1 MTSCDNCAP
10 FLLERPNAKLRNF
23 PRMQSPV
30 SPKLCETCGA
40 VLDLEAP
47 SGFCPACLLTAALET
62 DVSDS
67 PNAGVRFSDFEI
79 LEEIA
84 RGGMGIVY
92 RARQRVPVRVVALKM
107 ILPAHIDSAEAIA
120 RFRDEAQA
128 AASLDHEHILPIY
141 GVGEKDG
148 APFYSMKFAEGGNLS
163 ARLRDFSETPRKC
176 AALVAA
182 LARAVEH
189 AHQHGIL
196 HRDLKPG
203 NVLFDAAGK
212 PFVSDF
218 GLAKWLERE
227 ADLTQTLAILGTPY
241 YMAPEQ
247 AAGSHSLTAAT
258 DIYSLGA
265 ILFHLLTGHP
275 PFRGENAM
283 EVLRNAAEHP
293 TPRPRRVNRNIPADL
308 ETICLKCL
316 EKNPNTRYRSA
327 AALAEDLDR
336 YASGRM
342 IAARRAGSAIRIQRW
357 AKRNP
362 IIAGLSAVAALLL
375 VSLLMV
381 LSNRGSAIETRRSI
395 AVLPFE
401 SFGDEKENAYFA
413 DGVQDQVLTDLTK
426 VADLKVISRRS
437 VARYRGTKQTVREI
451 GQALGVAYVL
461 EGSLRKVAGRIHVN
475 AQLIDT
481 RTEAETWAE
490 KYDRDIA
497 DVFQIQ
503 DDISK
508 AIVTQIRSALSP
520 REKAAIE
527 EKPTQD
533 QEAYDLYLR
542 ARVLVNQFGTAVHL
556 AEENATKT
564 VTLLEAA
571 IARDPQFAL
580 AYCLLGETQLDL
592 HGFGYGLNKAALV
605 KAKQAIDAALRISP
619 KSAEAHLILARYY
632 LDGVEDVPAAEKELA
647 IAAVGLPGRVD
658 IFKLR
663 ADIQERRGEW
673 KKALLDREKATD
685 LDPETWTTRA
695 NLIDI
700 CISLRR
706 YADAERMVDRVIA
719 ITPHQTTG
727 PFWIEKAAIALA
739 RGDAK
744 AAIAAFDSSPS
755 RNSGL
760 YVLNLKIADV
770 LVDERNYTRAE
781 EILSSAEEVAKAHN
795 VLPKSGLIPFYRG
808 ENLVHLGR
816 IAHFRGEEEKAR
828 GYFEAARKVFEGW
841 SAVHPEVG
849 TNLAY
854 IAQIDAALG
863 RKEDA
868 IREGRRAV
876 EMDRERDARFV
887 QYDEILLAITYM
899 WTGDRDAALQQL
911 AEAAK
916 FPSGD
921 PWSSLAAGD
930 LKLNPIWDDLR
941 NDPRF
946 GQLIAQAAEPV
957 KLD

>member
-1 MTSCDNCAP
+1 
-10 FLLERPNAKLRNF
+10 
-23 PRMQSPV
+23 MQSRV
-30 SPKLCETCGA
+30 FSKVCETCGST
-40 VLDLEAP
+40 LDIEAP
-47 SGFCPACLLTAALET
+47 SGFCPACLLTTALE
-62 DVSDS
+62 DYNIGLDK
-67 PNAGVRFSDFEI
+67 PGPAGTRIEDYEI
-79 LEEIA
+79 ISEVA

-92 RARQRVPVRVVALKM
+92 RARQRAPSRVVALKM
-107 ILPAHIDSAEAIA
+107 ILPSQMGSPGAIA
-120 RFRDEAQA
+120 RFRAEAEA
-128 AASLDHEHILPIY
+128 VASLDHEGILPIY
-141 GVGEKDG
+141 AVGEKDG

-163 ARLRDFSETPRKC
+163 ARIADFGRAPRKS
-176 AALVAA
+176 AILIAA
-182 LARAVEH
+182 LARAVAH
-189 AHQHGIL
+189 AHERDIL

-265 ILFHLLTGHP
+265 ILFHLLTGGP
-275 PFRGENAM
+275 PFRGENAV
-283 EVLRNAAEHP
+283 EVLRNAAERP
-293 TPRPRRVNRNIPADL
+293 IPRPRSLNQTIPSDL

-316 EKNPNTRYRSA
+316 EKNAESRYRST
-327 AALAEDLDR
+327 AALADDLDR
-336 YASGRM
+336 FIAGRT
-342 IAARRAGSAIRIQRW
+342 ITARRASIATRIHRW
-357 AKRNP
+357 TKRNRTV
-362 IIAGLSAVAALLL
+362 AGLSAAAAVLL
-375 VSLLMV
+375 VSLLLV
-381 LSNRGSAIETRRSI
+381 LSNNGGAKETRRSI

-401 SFGDEKENAYFA
+401 SFGDDKENAYFA

-437 VARYRGTKQTVREI
+437 VAQYRGTKQTVREI

-497 DVFQIQ
+497 DVFEIQ

-508 AIVTQIRSALSP
+508 AIVMQLRSALSP
-520 REKAAIE
+520 TEKAAIE

-542 ARVLVNQFGTAVHL
+542 ARALVNQFGTAVHL

-580 AYCLLGETQLDL
+580 AYCLLGEAQLDL

-619 KSAEAHLILARYY
+619 NSAEAHLILARYY

-647 IAAVGLPGRVD
+647 IAAIGLPGRVD
-658 IFKLR
+658 IFNLR

-685 LDPETWTTRA
+685 LDPETWTTTA

-706 YADAERMVDRVIA
+706 YADAERMVDRAIA

-727 PFWIEKAAIALA
+727 PFWIEKAAIVLA

-781 EILSSAEEVAKAHN
+781 EILRSAEEVAKAHN
-795 VLPKSGLIPFYRG
+795 VLPKSGLIPFSRG
-808 ENLVHLGR
+808 ENLVDLGR
-816 IAHFRGEEEKAR
+816 IAHFQGEEEKAR

-841 SAVHPEVG
+841 SAVHPEFG

-876 EMDRERDARFV
+876 EMDRDRDARFV

-911 AEAAK
+911 AEVAK

-921 PWSSLAAGD
+921 AWSGLTAGD

-946 GQLIAQAAEPV
+946 EQLTAQAAEPV

>member
-1 MTSCDNCAP
+1 MQ
-10 FLLERPNAKLRNF
+10 LRVF
-23 PRMQSPV
+23 SKV
-30 SPKLCETCGA
+30 CETCGST
-40 VLDLEAP
+40 LDIEAP
-47 SGFCPACLLTAALET
+47 SGFCPACLLTTALENY
-62 DVSDS
+62 DGGGDESG
-67 PNAGVRFSDFEI
+67 PAGTRIDDYEI
-79 LEEIA
+79 ISEVA

-92 RARQRVPVRVVALKM
+92 KARQRAPSRVVALKM
-107 ILPAHIDSAEAIA
+107 ILPSQMSSSGAIA
-120 RFRDEAQA
+120 RFRAEAEA
-128 AASLDHEHILPIY
+128 VASLDHETILPVY
-141 GVGEKDG
+141 AVGEKDG

-163 ARLRDFSETPRKC
+163 ARIPDFQRSPRDA
-176 AALVAA
+176 AALIAT
-182 LARAVEH
+182 LARAVAH
-189 AHQHGIL
+189 AHEHGIV

-203 NVLFDAAGK
+203 NILFDAAGK

-218 GLAKWLERE
+218 GLAKWLERTG
-227 ADLTQTLAILGTPY
+227 DLTQTLAILGTPF

-247 AAGSHSLTAAT
+247 AAGSHSLTPAT

-265 ILFHLLTGHP
+265 ILFHLLTGGP

-283 EVLRNAAEHP
+283 EVLRNAAERP
-293 TPRPRRVNRNIPADL
+293 VPRPRSLNQRIPSDL

-316 EKNPNTRYRSA
+316 EKNAENRYHST
-327 AALAEDLDR
+327 AALADDLDR
-336 YASGRM
+336 FIDGRT
-342 IAARRAGSAIRIQRW
+342 ITARRASIATRIHHW
-357 AKRNP
+357 TKRNRTV
-362 IIAGLSAVAALLL
+362 AGLSAAAAVLL
-375 VSLLMV
+375 VSLLLV
-381 LSNRGSAIETRRSI
+381 LSNNGGTKETRRSI

-401 SFGDEKENAYFA
+401 SFGNDKEEAYFA
-413 DGVQDQVLTDLTK
+413 DGMQDEVLTDLTK

-437 VARYRGTKQTVREI
+437 VAKYRGTKQTVREI

-461 EGSLRKVAGRIHVN
+461 EGSLRKVARRIHVN

-481 RTEAETWAE
+481 RTEAETWTE
-490 KYDRDIA
+490 KYDRDVA
-497 DVFQIQ
+497 DIFQIQ

-508 AIVTQIRSALSP
+508 AIVTQLRSALSP

-564 VTLLEAA
+564 VALLEAA

-580 AYCLLGETQLDL
+580 AYCLLGEAQLDL

-619 KSAEAHLILARYY
+619 NSAEAHLILARYY

-647 IAAVGLPGRVD
+647 IAAIGLPGRVD

-673 KKALLDREKATD
+673 KKALLDREKAAD
-685 LDPETWTTRA
+685 LDPETWTTTA

-744 AAIAAFDSSPS
+744 GAMAAFDSSPS

-808 ENLVHLGR
+808 ENLVDLGR
-816 IAHFRGEEEKAR
+816 IAHFKGEEEKAR

-841 SAVHPEVG
+841 SAIRPKFG
-849 TNLAY
+849 INLAY

-876 EMDRERDARFV
+876 EMDRDRDARFV
-887 QYDEILLAITYM
+887 QYDEILLAIAYM
-899 WTGDRDAALQQL
+899 WTGDRDAAFRQL
-911 AEAAK
+911 AEVAK

-921 PWSSLAAGD
+921 AWSGLTAGD

-946 GQLIAQAAEPV
+946 EQLTAQAAEPV

>member
-1 MTSCDNCAP
+1 MQ
-10 FLLERPNAKLRNF
+10 
-23 PRMQSPV
+23 PRVFSKV
-30 SPKLCETCGA
+30 CETCGST
-40 VLDLEAP
+40 LDIEAP
-47 SGFCPACLLTAALET
+47 SGFCPACLLTTALE
-62 DVSDS
+62 DYHSGFDEVG
-67 PNAGVRFSDFEI
+67 PAGTRIEDYEI
-79 LEEIA
+79 ISEVA

-92 RARQRVPVRVVALKM
+92 RARQRTPARLVALKM
-107 ILPAHIDSAEAIA
+107 ILPSHVNSPGAVARFRAEAEAI
-120 RFRDEAQA
+120 
-128 AASLDHEHILPIY
+128 ASLDHEGILPIY
-141 GVGEKDG
+141 AIGEKDG
-148 APFYSMKFAEGGNLS
+148 APFYTMKFVEGGNLS
-163 ARLRDFSETPRKC
+163 ERMCDFENSPRKS
-176 AALVAA
+176 AILIAT
-182 LARAVEH
+182 LARAVDH
-189 AHQHGIL
+189 AHKRGIL

-203 NVLFDAAGK
+203 NILFDTNGRA
-212 PFVSDF
+212 FVSDF

-227 ADLTQTLAILGTPY
+227 ADLTQTLAILGTPF

-247 AAGSHSLTAAT
+247 AVGSHSLTAAT

-265 ILFHLLTGHP
+265 ILFHLLTGRP

-283 EVLRNAAEHP
+283 EVLRNAAERP
-293 TPRPRRVNRNIPADL
+293 VPQPRNLNRHIPPDL

-316 EKNPNTRYRSA
+316 EKKSENRYRSTG
-327 AALAEDLDR
+327 ALADDLDR
-336 YASGRM
+336 FAAGRT
-342 IAARRAGSAIRIQRW
+342 ITARRASIATRIHHW
-357 AKRNP
+357 TKRNRTV
-362 IIAGLSAVAALLL
+362 AGLSATAAVLL
-375 VSLLMV
+375 VSLLLV
-381 LSNRGSAIETRRSI
+381 LSNRGGTKETRRSI

-401 SFGDEKENAYFA
+401 SFGDDKESAYFA

-437 VARYRGTKQTVREI
+437 VAQYRGTKQTVREI
-451 GQALGVAYVL
+451 GRALGVAYVL

-490 KYDRDIA
+490 EYDRDIA

-508 AIVTQIRSALSP
+508 AIVTQLRSALSP
-520 REKAAIE
+520 TEKAAIE

-542 ARVLVNQFGTAVHL
+542 ARALVNQFGPAVHL

-580 AYCLLGETQLDL
+580 AYCLLGEAQLDL

-619 KSAEAHLILARYY
+619 NSAEAHLILARYY
-632 LDGVEDVPAAEKELA
+632 LDGVKDVAAAEKELA
-647 IAAVGLPGRVD
+647 IAAIGLPGRVD
-658 IFKLR
+658 IFNLR

-706 YADAERMVDRVIA
+706 YADAERMVDRAIA

-727 PFWIEKAAIALA
+727 PFWTEKAAIALA

-744 AAIAAFDSSPS
+744 AAIAAFDASPS

-770 LVDERNYTRAE
+770 FVHERNYTKAE
-781 EILSSAEEVAKAHN
+781 EILRSAEEVAKAHN

-808 ENLVHLGR
+808 KNLVDLGR
-816 IAHFRGEEEKAR
+816 IAHFQGEEEKAR

-841 SAVHPEVG
+841 SAVHPESG

-876 EMDRERDARFV
+876 EMDRDRDARFV

-911 AEAAK
+911 AKVTK

-921 PWSSLAAGD
+921 AWPGLTAGD

-946 GQLIAQAAEPV
+946 EQLTAQAAEPV

>member
-1 MTSCDNCAP
+1 MQ
-10 FLLERPNAKLRNF
+10 LRVF
-23 PRMQSPV
+23 SKV
-30 SPKLCETCGA
+30 CETCGST
-40 VLDLEAP
+40 LDIEAP
-47 SGFCPACLLTAALET
+47 SGFCPACLLTTALENY
-62 DVSDS
+62 DGGGDESG
-67 PNAGVRFSDFEI
+67 PAGTRIDDYEI
-79 LEEIA
+79 ISEVA

-92 RARQRVPVRVVALKM
+92 KARQRAPSRVVALKM
-107 ILPAHIDSAEAIA
+107 ILPSQMSSSGAIA
-120 RFRDEAQA
+120 RFRAEAEA
-128 AASLDHEHILPIY
+128 VASLDHETILPVY
-141 GVGEKDG
+141 AVGEKDG

-163 ARLRDFSETPRKC
+163 ARIPDFQRSPRDA
-176 AALVAA
+176 AALIAT
-182 LARAVEH
+182 LARAVAH
-189 AHQHGIL
+189 AHEHGIV

-203 NVLFDAAGK
+203 NILFDAAGK

-218 GLAKWLERE
+218 GLAKWLERTG
-227 ADLTQTLAILGTPY
+227 DLTQTLAILGTPF

-247 AAGSHSLTAAT
+247 AAGSHSLTPAT

-265 ILFHLLTGHP
+265 ILFHLLTGGP

-283 EVLRNAAEHP
+283 EVLRNAAERP
-293 TPRPRRVNRNIPADL
+293 VPRPRSLNQRIPSDL

-316 EKNPNTRYRSA
+316 EKNAENRYHST
-327 AALAEDLDR
+327 AALADDLDR
-336 YASGRM
+336 FIDGRT
-342 IAARRAGSAIRIQRW
+342 ITARRASIATRIHHW
-357 AKRNP
+357 TKRNRTV
-362 IIAGLSAVAALLL
+362 AGLSAAAAVLL
-375 VSLLMV
+375 VSLLLV
-381 LSNRGSAIETRRSI
+381 LSNNGGTKETRRSI

-401 SFGDEKENAYFA
+401 SFGNDKEEAYFA
-413 DGVQDQVLTDLTK
+413 DGMQDEVLTDLTK

-437 VARYRGTKQTVREI
+437 VAKYRGTKQTVREI

-461 EGSLRKVAGRIHVN
+461 EGSLRKVARRIHVN

-481 RTEAETWAE
+481 RTEAETWTE
-490 KYDRDIA
+490 KYDRDVA
-497 DVFQIQ
+497 DIFQIQ

-508 AIVTQIRSALSP
+508 AIVTQLRSALSP

-564 VTLLEAA
+564 VALLEAA

-580 AYCLLGETQLDL
+580 AYCLLGEAQLDL

-619 KSAEAHLILARYY
+619 NSAEAHLILARYY

-647 IAAVGLPGRVD
+647 IAAIGLPGRVD

-673 KKALLDREKATD
+673 KKALLDREKAAD
-685 LDPETWTTRA
+685 LDPETWTTTA

-739 RGDAK
+739 RGDTKGAM
-744 AAIAAFDSSPS
+744 AAFDSSPS

-808 ENLVHLGR
+808 ENLVDLGR
-816 IAHFRGEEEKAR
+816 IAHFKGEEEKAR

-841 SAVHPEVG
+841 SAIRPKFG
-849 TNLAY
+849 INLAY

-876 EMDRERDARFV
+876 EMDRDRDARFV
-887 QYDEILLAITYM
+887 QYDEILLAIAYM
-899 WTGDRDAALQQL
+899 WTGDRDAAFRQL
-911 AEAAK
+911 AEVAK

-921 PWSSLAAGD
+921 AWSGLTAGD

-946 GQLIAQAAEPV
+946 EQLTAQAAEPV

>member
-1 MTSCDNCAP
+1 
-10 FLLERPNAKLRNF
+10 LRNF
-23 PRMQSPV
+23 PPVQPPV
-30 SPKLCETCGA
+30 SSKLCETCGA

-92 RARQRVPVRVVALKM
+92 RARQRIPVRVVALKM

-128 AASLDHEHILPIY
+128 AASLDDAHILPIY

-148 APFYSMKFAEGGNLS
+148 APFYSMKFAEGGNLT
-163 ARLRDFSETPRKC
+163 ARLSDFEDKPR
-176 AALVAA
+176 ASALLIAK
-182 LARAVEH
+182 LARAVAH
-189 AHQHGIL
+189 AHEHGIL

-203 NVLFDAAGK
+203 NVLFDAAGEA
-212 PFVSDF
+212 FVSDF
-218 GLAKWLERE
+218 GLAKWLERQ

-247 AAGSHSLTAAT
+247 AAGSHSLTGAT

-265 ILFHLLTGHP
+265 ILFHLSTGRP
-275 PFRGENAM
+275 PFVGANSM

-293 TPRPRRVNRNIPADL
+293 TPRPRKINRNIPSDL
-308 ETICLKCL
+308 ETICVKCL

-327 AALAEDLDR
+327 AALADDLDR
-336 YASGRM
+336 FIAGRT
-342 IAARRAGSAIRIQRW
+342 ITARRASIATRIHRW
-357 AKRNP
+357 TKRNRTV
-362 IIAGLSAVAALLL
+362 AGLSAAAAVLL
-375 VSLLMV
+375 VSLLLV
-381 LSNRGSAIETRRSI
+381 LSNRSGAKETRRSI

-401 SFGDEKENAYFA
+401 SFGDDKENAYFA
-413 DGVQDQVLTDLTK
+413 EGVQDQVLTDLTK

-437 VARYRGTKQTVREI
+437 VAQYRGAKQTVHEI

-475 AQLIDT
+475 VQLIDT

-490 KYDRDIA
+490 KYDRDVA

-508 AIVTQIRSALSP
+508 AIVTQLKSALSP
-520 REKAAIE
+520 TEKAAIE

-542 ARVLVNQFGTAVHL
+542 ARGLVNQVGPAVHL
-556 AEENATKT
+556 AEEDATKT
-564 VTLLEAA
+564 VTLVEAA

-580 AYCLLGETQLDL
+580 AYCLLGEAQLDL

-619 KSAEAHLILARYY
+619 NSAEAHLILARYY
-632 LDGVEDVPAAEKELA
+632 LDGVKDVAAAEKELA
-647 IAAVGLPGRVD
+647 IAAIGLPGRVD
-658 IFKLR
+658 IFNLR

-673 KKALLDREKATD
+673 KKALLDREKATE

-706 YADAERMVDRVIA
+706 YADAERMVDRAIA

-727 PFWIEKAAIALA
+727 PFWMEKAAIALA

-760 YVLNLKIADV
+760 YVLNLNIADV
-770 LVDERNYTRAE
+770 LVDEHNYTRAE
-781 EILSSAEEVAKAHN
+781 EILRSAEEVAKAHN

-808 ENLVHLGR
+808 KNLVDLGR
-816 IAHFRGEEEKAR
+816 IAHFQGEEEKAR

-841 SAVHPEVG
+841 SAVHPEFG

-876 EMDRERDARFV
+876 EMDRDRDARFV

-911 AEAAK
+911 AEVTT

-921 PWSSLAAGD
+921 PWSGLTAGD

-946 GQLIAQAAEPV
+946 EKLTAQAAEPV